1 MNELIKSEAEKY
13 APSSKYVQAD
23 RLQQGFTAGFNRC
36 LELAKMDN
44 EEAFEK
50 YWESFEVTPH
60 VSYNRKFLANH
71 IFLAAAKLKDVEIM
85 ELNSEYDQACSTLKN
100 SSGYINTLEEKLKL
114 AVEALEFYGSWKS
127 YGSSDHP
134 FLERY
139 SAEVM
144 LDSSEFE
151 YIEKDGDIF
160 KQTFGGKRAREALEK
175 IKAK

>member
-1 MNELIKSEAEKY
+1 MEKQREELVKLFGCLHNAVNEKPWNQMKVS
-13 APSSKYVQAD
+13 
-23 RLQQGFTAGFNRC
+23 GC
-36 LELAKMDN
+36 LLDITTKFDYDDAKVK
-44 EEAFEK
+44 A
-50 YWESFEVTPH
+50 
-60 VSYNRKFLANH
+60 
-71 IFLAAAKLKDVEIM
+71 
-85 ELNSEYDQACSTLKN
+85 
-100 SSGYINTLEEKLKL
+100 LEEKLKV